1 MAEKVTKDIA
11 KTIQNRLN
19 DFLHKDKSIKS
30 VMQDKPTLIRSG
42 ISTLDTILG
51 GGIILGGFIQLVGRA
66 GCGKSSLAAKFISSF
81 QKLSNSNC
89 IALYIDTETTMSKFR
104 LSQLG
109 VNNPLINPIS
119 DVTLEDIFGIIDSV
133 IEFKKDNKDARDIPT
148 IIVWDSIAS
157 TLTKK
162 EFTAED
168 PKEVIGYKARLLS
181 LYMPKIASSL
191 QEYKITVVAV
201 NQLRDSVGIS
211 MMPSPVAIKGMKQS
225 DTIPGGRALQFAT
238 SQLLYMTDVG
248 NLEERIYGF
257 DGKEVEI
264 YCIKNKA
271 FPPLIKTKTSFSYM
285 GGYSNFWSA
294 FSILKE
300 NKLIVASGAWYGME
314 GYEKKFQGA
323 NVSNLYINDEN
334 FRSAFDELLK
344 KHIKSVCDKYINQLQ
359 SCNIDDI
366 ISKKTGTAIA
376 EHILEDKEIKES
388 MDKVADAN
396 TKNFEKEQE
405 SEKESMDQS
414 KEAQKH
420 VLENLK
426 NNKKDDEPKE
436 PSKDT
441 KDITKENVL
450 PPPETPN
457 VGGIEGLKI

>member
-1 MAEKVTKDIA
+1 MADNKAIENVSNS
-11 KTIQNRLN
+11 IQSRM
-19 DFLHKDKSIKS
+19 DSFLSKDKSVKS
-30 VMQDKPTLIRSG
+30 VMEEKPKLVRTG
-42 ISTLDTILG
+42 ITTLDTILG

-66 GCGKSSLAAKFISSF
+66 GSGKSSLAAKFMSTF
-81 QKLSNSNC
+81 QKLSNGNC
-89 IALYIDTETTMSKFR
+89 ISLYIDTETTMSKFR

-109 VNNPLINPIS
+109 VNNPPINPIS
-119 DVTLEDIFGIIDSV
+119 DVTLEDIFSIIDSV

-148 IIVWDSIAS
+148 IIIWDSIAS

-181 LYMPKIASSL
+181 LYMPKIAASL
-191 QEYKITVVAV
+191 QEYKITIVAI

-300 NKLIVASGAWYGME
+300 NKLIVTSGAWYGME
-314 GYEKKFQGA
+314 GYDKKFQGA
-323 NVSNLYINDEN
+323 KVSDLYINDED
-334 FRSAFDELLK
+334 FRNAFDNLLK
-344 KHIKSVCDKYINQLQ
+344 KHVKTICDKYINQLQ

-366 ISKKTGTAIA
+366 ISKKIGTVVAD
-376 EHILEDKEIKES
+376 HILEDKDIKDS
-388 MDKVADAN
+388 MNKIADAN
-396 TKNFEKEQE
+396 NKRFNEEQAAEQE
-405 SEKESMDQS
+405 DMKKS

-426 NNKKDDEPKE
+426 ENKKSDTKSETKDKLKE
-436 PSKDT
+436 PPS
-441 KDITKENVL
+441 EL
-450 PPPETPN
+450 PN
-457 VGGIEGLKI
+457 VNNFDDMKI